1 MVNGEWVNSEKTKS
15 IELWHIVDSNDVGQQ
30 KILQRSRLP
39 RVNVNSGVLIFEGYN
54 LALTKIFKN

>member
-1 MVNGEWVNSEKTKS
+1 MVNGKWVNSEKTKS

-30 KILQRSRLP
+30 KILQKSRLP